1 MKQINGQI
9 SMEDYISTRDGIFPS
24 CSSCVCRSCLYWW
37 SGRCPYGGCYDDRR
51 AKENPYDKAH
61 PDRPPRT
68 AWSNWNKPGEQAHWC
83 RGGVSYPVSYCEK
96 FENYEGCEIQ
106 QCVEC
111 NIAVFQ
117 DGHISCSIKT
127 AMGCEACIERQ
138 EAQEREKLYGCSW
151 MRETGCEAHINAL
164 LLMAEESPE
173 EMCREQ
179 CCIGCMKICG
189 YRCGQALKKGDV

>member
-1 MKQINGQI
+1 MEQLNGQI
-9 SMEDYISTRDGIFPS
+9 SIDEYISTKYSSFPG
-24 CSSCVCRSCLYWW
+24 CSQCVCRSCLYWW
-37 SGRCPYGGCYDDRR
+37 SGRCPYGSCYDDRR
-51 AKENPYDKAH
+51 AKEEPYDKEH
-61 PDRPPRT
+61 PDRTPRT
-68 AWSNWNKPGEQAHWC
+68 TWSNWSKPGEQAHWC

-96 FENYEGCEIQ
+96 FVKYEGCEIQ
-106 QCVEC
+106 ECVDC
-111 NIAVFQ
+111 NITVFQ
-117 DGHISCSIKT
+117 DGYISCSIKT